1 MSSSIFLTAFL
12 QAGSLTAFQAGGAAA
27 QSTWLSFVPMV
38 AIFAIFY
45 FLLVVPMR
53 KRQKSLQ
60 TLVENLKKGDRV
72 VTNGGL
78 YGEIAAIDAS
88 VVVLKVADNVK
99 IRVARSAIAGL
110 EGDGTTGG
118 KP

>member
-1 MSSSIFLTAFL
+1 MSLIPFFLSVPAPV
-12 QAGSLTAFQAGGAAA
+12 AFQAVGGGAAS
-27 QSTWLSFVPMV
+27 QSPWLGMVPMV

-53 KRQKSLQ
+53 KRQKNLQ
-60 TLVENLKKGDRV
+60 TLIDNIKKGDRV
-72 VTNGGL
+72 VTTGGL
-78 YGEIAAIDAS
+78 YGEVVAIDTA

-99 IRVARSAIAGL
+99 LRVAKSAIAGL
-110 EGDGTTGG
+110 EGDGNTGG